1 MQRTAPISDRVMG
14 GDPELAPIY
23 NLLKTCAE
31 RTRLTEH
38 ERNKGSGL

>member
-1 MQRTAPISDRVMG
+1 MCIRDSMG

-38 ERNKGSGL
+38 ERKKGSGL